1 MALTAPSPLAGLG
14 PDGLE
19 PCTALM
25 VRRLARRITQI
36 YDEALT
42 PYGLTVGQV
51 GLLAALRR
59 RRGIG
64 IGALAGHLSAD
75 ASTVSRLLRPLESA
89 GLLRLE
95 ADPEDRRGKLVWLTD
110 AGFETRG
117 RAIAGWGAAQAQV
130 RDQLGAG
137 RLSALR
143 FLLDDA
149 HAHL

>member
-1 MALTAPSPLAGLG
+1 MVRTAPSPLAGLS

-42 PYGLTVGQV
+42 PYGVTVGQV
-51 GLLAALRR
+51 SLLAALRR
-59 RRGIG
+59 SQGIG

-95 ADPEDRRGKLVWLTD
+95 PDPGDRRGKQVWLTD

-117 RAIAGWGAAQAQV
+117 RAIAGWRAAQAEV
-130 RDQLGAG
+130 RERLGAG
-137 RLSALR
+137 RLAALR
-143 FLLDDA
+143 FALDDA